1 MIQILSL
8 IVIEIIAATTED
20 RVVVDLVCHLVGRIQ
35 RRHSLDQSDDT
46 SGFRGRCVGAS
57 VALQADHPLYRD
69 ASSCTSLLVAERFD
83 DDHPSLVSVSTLS
96 FPDSSVVSWAPR
108 RRI

>member
-46 SGFRGRCVGAS
+46 FGFRGRCVGAS
-57 VALQADHPLYRD
+57 VALQAVHPLERD
-69 ASSCTSLLVAERFD
+69 ASS
-83 DDHPSLVSVSTLS
+83 
-96 FPDSSVVSWAPR
+96 
-108 RRI
+108 

>member
-20 RVVVDLVCHLVGRIQ
+20 RVAMDSNWNVVGRVQ
-35 RRHSLDQSDDT
+35 RCHSLDQSDDAL
-46 SGFRGRCVGAS
+46 GVRGRRAGAP
-57 VALQADHPLYRD
+57 VALQADHSLYRD
-69 ASSCTSLLVAERFD
+69 AASRASLLVAARFD
-83 DDHPSLVSVSTLS
+83 DDHSSFVPFPVLS
-96 FPDSSVVSWAPR
+96 FPGFSVASWARR

>member
-20 RVVVDLVCHLVGRIQ
+20 RVTVGCDWNIVGRVQ
-35 RRHSLDQSDDT
+35 RRHSVDQSDDAP
-46 SGFRGRCVGAS
+46 GFRGRRAGAS
-57 VALQADHPLYRD
+57 VALQADHSMYRD
-69 ASSCTSLLVAERFD
+69 AASCASLLVSTRFD
-83 DDHPSLVSVSTLS
+83 DDHPSLVPFPLLS
-96 FPDSSVVSWAPR
+96 FPVFSVASWARR